1 MGKEELRR
9 YSVVQAKTEASSTS
23 SNRVSPSSDEIL
35 KDTKTYLSFR
45 LFIIS
50 ETSVLARETAPN
62 PMIETPTTSLIQV
75 SFPCQVPVT
84 MLLALDMLFVILR
97 RSQVMQVKKIVKEID
112 PDAFTFSHNIKEA
125 YGNGFLAYKPPKI
138 EIAKLIKSKNKKVK
152 HAHLDEIEQKGNE
165 VNDAKE
171 EVVLSEKNINQ
182 EITTQENVNQDTQE

>member
-1 MGKEELRR
+1 MTDVERGVTNIKCEGM
-9 YSVVQAKTEASSTS
+9 YTH
-23 SNRVSPSSDEIL
+23 DE
-35 KDTKTYLSFR
+35 K
-45 LFIIS
+45 
-50 ETSVLARETAPN
+50 
-62 PMIETPTTSLIQV
+62 
-75 SFPCQVPVT
+75 
-84 MLLALDMLFVILR
+84 DMLFVILR